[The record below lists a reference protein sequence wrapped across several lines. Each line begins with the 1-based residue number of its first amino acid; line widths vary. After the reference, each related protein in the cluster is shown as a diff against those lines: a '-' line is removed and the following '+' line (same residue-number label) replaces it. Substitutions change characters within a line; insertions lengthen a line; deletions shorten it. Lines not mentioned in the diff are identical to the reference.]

1 MGASTSASSLRIVA
15 TSPRASTVPDVTR
28 EKMTMYGWICLAL
41 ILVVAWL
48 LRARD
53 FHFSTA
59 FMDESI
65 FVLYGRMVLSHRFE
79 PPLDTP
85 LQWSFGWYLWPAM
98 AATAD
103 RLGGLV
109 ALRGMAAGLGIVT
122 VAATFGIGRRLFS
135 NSVGLGAA
143 LVMAVFAPA
152 VLVSRIATHDA
163 GCIPFFAVGLWAF
176 CRGWKD
182 NSKLHW
188 ALAAL
193 FFFAAFLCKYLVAIF
208 FPMLVIVAA
217 WKRRKEALIFIA
229 PLFLFSAFYGGFYF
243 HDLQRLLTS
252 QASYAS
258 LRAPSEQLWKIY
270 FWDRWD
276 FWLVFVIALP
286 ALFIRKWRAAAAFL
300 WVGVVITLLFQWKT
314 KSDYDFWMHI
324 NFAMLFLATLD
335 DAVIV
340 TVIDWLRENSP
351 TQIVWRAGAVA
362 ALCGAVAWF
371 GQVQNVDRFVFWPNV
386 EPVLAFF
393 EGRLAPGDRV
403 LMDDTVLR
411 YYYNPTLHQYE
422 MTDPMYFHYGD
433 DSGDQAYKAA
443 VHDGVF
449 NYIVLDGGIGEE
461 ARRMASAIRPLP
473 ENYQLTFAAV
483 DPTRG
488 QKIEVYAR
496 QPQPATADTGPSVRL
511 LSPASAS
518 MVDANADA
526 SGIYVEGMTTG
537 AQPGWYARVEVFT
550 NEWYSQGNYIHI
562 RPDGGFRQKV
572 FLGGAGGQQC
582 YHIIRAR
589 VFDAGGNERAHTL
602 NYGITRANPDGSR
615 PSCAF
620 TQ

>member
-1 MGASTSASSLRIVA
+1 MVASSAPLRVITA
-15 TSPRASTVPDVTR
+15 PPPARSVPEVTR
-28 EKMTMYGWICLAL
+28 EKITMYGWICFAL
-41 ILVVAWL
+41 ILVAAWV

-65 FVLYGRMVLSHRFE
+65 FVLYGRMFLSHRFE

-135 NSVGLGAA
+135 NSVGMGAA

-152 VLVSRIATHDA
+152 VLASRIATHDA
-163 GCIPFFAVGLWAF
+163 GCIPFFAVGLWAY

-188 ALAAL
+188 ALSAL

-208 FPMLVIVAA
+208 FPLLVIVAV
-217 WKRRKEALIFIA
+217 WKRRKEAFIFVL
-229 PLFLFSAFYGGFYF
+229 PLSLLCAFYGGFYF
-243 HDLQRLLTS
+243 HDLQRLL
-252 QASYAS
+252 SYEGNYSS
-258 LRAPSEQLWKIY
+258 LRAPTAELWKIY
-270 FWDRWD
+270 FWNRWD
-276 FWLVFVIALP
+276 FWLIFVAALP
-286 ALFIRKWRAAAAFL
+286 ALFIRRWRSAAAFL
-300 WVGVVITLLFQWKT
+300 WAGLVITLLFQWKT
-314 KSDYDFWMHI
+314 KSDYDYWKHI
-324 NFAMLFLATLD
+324 NFAALFLAPM
-335 DAVIV
+335 AVA
-340 TVIDWLRENSP
+340 TVVNAVDCLLQNSS
-351 TQIVWRAGAVA
+351 TQVLWRGFAVA
-362 ALCGAVAWF
+362 ALCGAVAAF

-386 EPVLAFF
+386 GPVLAFF
-393 EGRLAPGDRV
+393 EGRMAPGDRV

-411 YYYNPTLHQYE
+411 YYFNPPLHQYE

-433 DSGDQAYKAA
+433 DTGEKAYKAA

-449 NYIVLDGGIGEE
+449 TYIVLDGGIGEE
-461 ARRMASAIRPLP
+461 ARRMDAAIRPLP
-473 ENYQLTFAAV
+473 DSYQLAFAAI

-496 QPQPATADTGPSVRL
+496 QPQPAPPEGGSSLRITY
-511 LSPASAS
+511 PASNS
-518 MVDANADA
+518 TVDASANS
-526 SGIYVEGMTTG
+526 SGVEVVGATAGTQPDWYV
-537 AQPGWYARVEVFT
+537 QVEVFT
-550 NEWYSQGNYIHI
+550 NEWYAQGAHVRI
-562 RPDGGFRQKV
+562 RADGTFRQKV
-572 FLGGAGGQQC
+572 FLGGQANQQC
-582 YHIIRAR
+582 YHILRAR
-589 VFDAGGNERAHTL
+589 LFDAGGQEHAHTL
-602 NYGITRANPDGSR
+602 NYGIVRANTDGSA
-615 PSCAF
+615 PPCAV